1 MPYGAQI
8 GTSVCPSEEVEGV
21 GKKKKD
27 GTEARQKERM
37 NVITISYV

>member
-21 GKKKKD
+21 GKKKV
-27 GTEARQKERM
+27 EQKQGRKRE
-37 NVITISYV
+37 